1 MEEFT
6 EFLKL
11 CKKHLKKQPAIIKL
25 IKKRHQESREE
36 YLVSA
41 AFRNSIHIARVKIES
56 NPNEVFLYIRDFL
69 QELKL
74 NKDEEYE
81 RKKRK
86 RDKFPSSDDEHPTK
100 KVKEKEGS
108 TANESQMQGTTSNSS
123 STRLVS
129 KKLCTEASV
138 ISEKDSEPMD
148 DIQIESLE
156 SSSEDECPK
165 RKTVLKGEDED
176 FEVVLNDDFSDDS
189 TGSVLVDYNI
199 SGIGKDLKDTCDST
213 VKDDQTLVT
222 NNEGKHKEENNE
234 QTLENNIN
242 LSAVLNKSSTSSHFS
257 SEGCM
262 QNSENT
268 KSDNKMEKVSSC
280 ESIIDKSPDSTT
292 TEPQEKQHKEGSFSA
307 RNFKDMFKKLKHLVK
322 DNLPLSPLSTGEVLP
337 DSSSKME
344 VDVCNVEETARNGEE
359 TAAEEIQLIEQ
370 TDEVDELNK
379 NGVESRESKTNERG
393 KETAEASSLK
403 ESKGSR
409 LLKII
414 RNQCDQKVQQTKDF
428 EKKDTWNKDCI
439 VFKSPDYSENETSN
453 GLCRLEGE
461 GFHNANDSPLKIVS
475 VISEANLEESG
486 LKIETKKDSQRRGN
500 DGKNVK
506 KGFDSLSI
514 KKDKGVERMDTNTN
528 SSDIKSSSAESLAV
542 KDTKMDGTGKE
553 FKTSNTE
560 PSDNSNK
567 NQDIEIDISETERTR
582 SDTELS
588 ASEKDNTD
596 KEMKSLNEQPSK
608 DFDTEDKT
616 RDVKKDKSS
625 DEPNSCDQGLST
637 GDQCITKPKNTS
649 SKDKETETKSLD
661 VEPSTSA
668 QDESKKKKK
677 GSKKQVERLEK
688 LLEDIR
694 DKIEQLKEA
703 EVDLDDEDSAY
714 IMEEKYQKK
723 FVKVWNKLC
732 EIKESSADTGRPSQR
747 KFRYSGTRYPE
758 INKKIEKF
766 VNKKKCFPDYNDIR
780 DIIVSANNSR
790 ALHLKGSAI
799 DRLAREA
806 FSDVGDQLQK
816 RREEDFK
823 YTFLGHLPR
832 DTKIVRNE
840 DDPAYEDKS
849 LQLKLEENK
858 KVSRIRL
865 NAVIE
870 KFVEKQDKRG
880 VDEDD
885 DEEEE
890 QNEEEDAMEEDN
902 EDVEVPEMDQ
912 IINEESQTETDT
924 TDSDQQRKENE
935 TSSTN
940 SSDQQ
945 RKENETSS
953 TNSSDKMELEHSA
966 GNPFIKQAFEVK
978 IKEVCDIKTEEVC
991 ESKTVEVCESKTEE
1005 LSKSNS
1011 EDNGSKKKIEACS
1024 IISVFEA
1031 SDIVQIDDED
1041 DDIMIVR
1048 EEGFLPESIKGQAGK
1063 VKKEPD
1069 HVVKETQQT
1078 PEEMKDFI
1086 VKLQS
1091 EIFSE
1096 LQSISKK
1103 YLPAVKKMPTAKR
1116 DKPQS
1121 IGKFV
1126 VDFTGEGSQGF
1137 KPRSKATHTMTPL
1150 GNSRVS
1156 NRHSAT
1162 SSIAKGGKVGV
1173 RDDRVSVM
1181 STSIRESKLPR
1192 KKIVSQSNNAEQKDI
1207 KLIPLNAIG
1216 AKLLG
1221 ENAYPSAKNRGALPS
1236 AKETFG
1242 SAQMQQDGVDKKA
1255 QTSLLSKTAKYTGG
1269 SDKRLGRLTSI
1280 PHSSLLT
1287 QTTQTTSSP
1296 SQENPY
1302 SFNKYSSLISK
1313 SRDKKC
1319 FPAKTAVNVV
1329 RLDKKDDD
1337 DDDVIILD

>member
-156 SSSEDECPK
+156 SSSEDEYPK

-222 NNEGKHKEENNE
+222 NNEGKHNEENNE
-234 QTLENNIN
+234 QTLENKIN
-242 LSAVLNKSSTSSHFS
+242 QSAVLNKSSNSSHFS

-370 TDEVDELNK
+370 TYEVDELNK

-409 LLKII
+409 ILKII
-414 RNQCDQKVQQTKDF
+414 RNQCDQKVQQTKDS
-428 EKKDTWNKDCI
+428 EKKDTCNKDCI
-439 VFKSPDYSENETSN
+439 VFNSPDYSVNETSN

-475 VISEANLEESG
+475 VISEANLEEPG
-486 LKIETKKDSQRRGN
+486 LNNETKKDSQRRGN

-514 KKDKGVERMDTNTN
+514 KKDMGVERMDTNTN

-542 KDTKMDGTGKE
+542 KDTKMDGTGEE

-596 KEMKSLNEQPSK
+596 KEMKSLNEQPLK
-608 DFDTEDKT
+608 DFNTEDKT

-924 TDSDQQRKENE
+924 TDSDQQRKEN
-935 TSSTN
+935 
-940 SSDQQ
+940 D
-945 RKENETSS
+945 TSS
-953 TNSSDKMELEHSA
+953 TNSSDKMELEHTA

-991 ESKTVEVCESKTEE
+991 ESKTVEVCESKTMEVYESKTEE

-1011 EDNGSKKKIEACS
+1011 EDNRSKKKIEACS

-1078 PEEMKDFI
+1078 QEEMKDFI

-1103 YLPAVKKMPTAKR
+1103 YLPVVKKMPTAKR
-1116 DKPQS
+1116 VKPQS
-1121 IGKFV
+1121 NGKFV

-1192 KKIVSQSNNAEQKDI
+1192 KKIVSQSNNAKQKDI

-1255 QTSLLSKTAKYTGG
+1255 QTSLLSKNAKYTGG

-1280 PHSSLLT
+1280 PHSSLLSSA
-1287 QTTQTTSSP
+1287 QTTSSP
-1296 SQENPY
+1296 SQENPN

>member
-1 MEEFT
+1 MKKNYFIQIELENVLFYDNYKYICKISNFLIEFLQFLSVVKSCSDGRIHRGKLYIYNIFFYYCKECYFLDIRNT
-6 EFLKL
+6 ILLTVSLQFLKL

-414 RNQCDQKVQQTKDF
+414 RNQCDQKVQQTKDSK
-428 EKKDTWNKDCI
+428 KKDTCNKDCI
-439 VFKSPDYSENETSN
+439 VFNSPDYSVNETSN

-475 VISEANLEESG
+475 VISEANLEEPG
-486 LKIETKKDSQRRGN
+486 LNNETKKDSQRRGN

-514 KKDKGVERMDTNTN
+514 KKDMGVERMDTNTN

-542 KDTKMDGTGKE
+542 KDTKTDGTGKE

-596 KEMKSLNEQPSK
+596 KEMKSLNEQPTK

-625 DEPNSCDQGLST
+625 EEPKSCDQGLST

-688 LLEDIR
+688 LLEVI
-694 DKIEQLKEA
+694 
-703 EVDLDDEDSAY
+703 
-714 IMEEKYQKK
+714 
-723 FVKVWNKLC
+723 
-732 EIKESSADTGRPSQR
+732 
-747 KFRYSGTRYPE
+747 
-758 INKKIEKF
+758 
-766 VNKKKCFPDYNDIR
+766 
-780 DIIVSANNSR
+780 
-790 ALHLKGSAI
+790 
-799 DRLAREA
+799 
-806 FSDVGDQLQK
+806 
-816 RREEDFK
+816 FK
-823 YTFLGHLPR
+823 TL
-832 DTKIVRNE
+832 
-840 DDPAYEDKS
+840 
-849 LQLKLEENK
+849 
-858 KVSRIRL
+858 
-865 NAVIE
+865 
-870 KFVEKQDKRG
+870 VEKHNQ
-880 VDEDD
+880 
-885 DEEEE
+885 
-890 QNEEEDAMEEDN
+890 
-902 EDVEVPEMDQ
+902 
-912 IINEESQTETDT
+912 
-924 TDSDQQRKENE
+924 
-935 TSSTN
+935 
-940 SSDQQ
+940 
-945 RKENETSS
+945 
-953 TNSSDKMELEHSA
+953 
-966 GNPFIKQAFEVK
+966 
-978 IKEVCDIKTEEVC
+978 
-991 ESKTVEVCESKTEE
+991 
-1005 LSKSNS
+1005 LS
-1011 EDNGSKKKIEACS
+1011 
-1024 IISVFEA
+1024 FY
-1031 SDIVQIDDED
+1031 
-1041 DDIMIVR
+1041 
-1048 EEGFLPESIKGQAGK
+1048 F
-1063 VKKEPD
+1063 
-1069 HVVKETQQT
+1069 
-1078 PEEMKDFI
+1078 
-1086 VKLQS
+1086 
-1091 EIFSE
+1091 
-1096 LQSISKK
+1096 
-1103 YLPAVKKMPTAKR
+1103 
-1116 DKPQS
+1116 
-1121 IGKFV
+1121 
-1126 VDFTGEGSQGF
+1126 
-1137 KPRSKATHTMTPL
+1137 
-1150 GNSRVS
+1150 
-1156 NRHSAT
+1156 
-1162 SSIAKGGKVGV
+1162 
-1173 RDDRVSVM
+1173 
-1181 STSIRESKLPR
+1181 
-1192 KKIVSQSNNAEQKDI
+1192 
-1207 KLIPLNAIG
+1207 
-1216 AKLLG
+1216 
-1221 ENAYPSAKNRGALPS
+1221 
-1236 AKETFG
+1236 
-1242 SAQMQQDGVDKKA
+1242 
-1255 QTSLLSKTAKYTGG
+1255 
-1269 SDKRLGRLTSI
+1269 
-1280 PHSSLLT
+1280 
-1287 QTTQTTSSP
+1287 
-1296 SQENPY
+1296 
-1302 SFNKYSSLISK
+1302 
-1313 SRDKKC
+1313 
-1319 FPAKTAVNVV
+1319 
-1329 RLDKKDDD
+1329 
-1337 DDDVIILD
+1337 

>member
-25 IKKRHQESREE
+25 IKKRHQESREK
-36 YLVSA
+36 YLDSA
-41 AFRNSIHIARVKIES
+41 AFHKSLHIARAKIES

-86 RDKFPSSDDEHPTK
+86 RDKSPSCDDEHPAK

-108 TANESQMQGTTSNSS
+108 TAKESQMQSTTSNSS
-123 STRLVS
+123 TTGLVS
-129 KKLCTEASV
+129 KKLCTEASM
-138 ISEKDSEPMD
+138 ILEKNCEPVD

-176 FEVVLNDDFSDDS
+176 FEVVLNDDFSNDS

-213 VKDDQTLVT
+213 VKDDLTLVS
-222 NNEGKHKEENNE
+222 NNEVKHNEENIE
-234 QTLENNIN
+234 QTLENDIKQ
-242 LSAVLNKSSTSSHFS
+242 SAVVNKSSNSSRFS

-262 QNSENT
+262 QKT
-268 KSDNKMEKVSSC
+268 KSDNKMEKISSC
-280 ESIIDKSPDSTT
+280 ESIIDKSPDST

-307 RNFKDMFKKLKHLVK
+307 SNFKDMFKKLKNLVK
-322 DNLPLSPLSTGEVLP
+322 ENLPLSPLSTGEVLP
-337 DSSSKME
+337 DSSSKMD
-344 VDVCNVEETARNGEE
+344 VDVSNVEE

-370 TDEVDELNK
+370 TDEVEELNE
-379 NGVESRESKTNERG
+379 NGVKSRESKTNEKG
-393 KETAEASSLK
+393 KETAEASSSK
-403 ESKGSR
+403 NYKGSR

-414 RNQCDQKVQQTKDF
+414 RNRCDQKVQQTEDF
-428 EKKDTWNKDCI
+428 EKQATFNQDCI
-439 VFKSPDYSENETSN
+439 EINSPDYSENETLD

-475 VISEANLEESG
+475 VTSEANLEESG
-486 LKIETKKDSQRRGN
+486 LNIEIKKDNQNRGN
-500 DGKNVK
+500 DGKVVK
-506 KGFDSLSI
+506 KGSDSLSI
-514 KKDKGVERMDTNTN
+514 KKDMQVERMDTNMN
-528 SSDIKSSSAESLAV
+528 SSDMKSSSAESLTV
-542 KDTKMDGTGKE
+542 KDTMMDGTRKE
-553 FKTSNTE
+553 LKTSNTE

-567 NQDIEIDISETERTR
+567 NQDIEIDISETERTG
-582 SDTELS
+582 SGTEPS

-596 KEMKSLNEQPSK
+596 TEMKSLNKQPSK
-608 DFDTEDKT
+608 DTDKEDKT
-616 RDVKKDKSS
+616 RDIEKGKSS
-625 DEPNSCDQGLST
+625 KEPKSCDQELST
-637 GDQCITKPKNTS
+637 GDQSITKLKNTP

-668 QDESKKKKK
+668 QDESKKKK

-766 VNKKKCFPDYNDIR
+766 INKKKCFPDYNDIR
-780 DIIVSANNSR
+780 DIIVSVNNSR

-832 DTKIVRNE
+832 ETKIVRNE

-880 VDEDD
+880 VDDDEDD

-890 QNEEEDAMEEDN
+890 QSEEGDAMEEGN

-924 TDSDQQRKENE
+924 AD
-935 TSSTN
+935 
-940 SSDQQ
+940 SDQQ

-953 TNSSDKMELEHSA
+953 TNSSDKMEVEYTA
-966 GNPFIKQAFEVK
+966 GNPTIKQAFEVK
-978 IKEVCDIKTEEVC
+978 IKEVCDMKSEEVC
-991 ESKTVEVCESKTEE
+991 ESKTVEVCESKTVEVCE
-1005 LSKSNS
+1005 PKTGEVCKSNS
-1011 EDNGSKKKIEACS
+1011 EDNGPKRKIEACS
-1024 IISVFEA
+1024 IISVYE
-1031 SDIVQIDDED
+1031 DIVQIGDED
-1041 DDIMIVR
+1041 DDVMIVQ
-1048 EEGFLPESIKGQAGK
+1048 EEGFLPESMKGNMEN

-1069 HVVKETQQT
+1069 HGVKETQQK
-1078 PEEMKDFI
+1078 PEEMKDFF

-1103 YLPAVKKMPTAKR
+1103 YKPPVKKMSTAKK

-1121 IGKFV
+1121 VGKFV
-1126 VDFTGEGSQGF
+1126 VDFTGEGSQSF
-1137 KPRSKATHTMTPL
+1137 KPRSKAPHTMTL
-1150 GNSRVS
+1150 SGNSKAS
-1156 NRHSAT
+1156 NCHSST
-1162 SSIAKGGKVGV
+1162 SSQTKGGKVGV
-1173 RDDRVSVM
+1173 KDDSVRVM

-1192 KKIVSQSNNAEQKDI
+1192 KIMSQSNNAKQNDI
-1207 KLIPLNAIG
+1207 RLIPLNAIG
-1216 AKLLG
+1216 SKLLG
-1221 ENAYPSAKNRGALPS
+1221 EYAYPSTNKRGALPS
-1236 AKETFG
+1236 AKETCG
-1242 SAQMQQDGVDKKA
+1242 SAQMQQDGVNKKA
-1255 QTSLLSKTAKYTGG
+1255 ETYLLSKTAKYTGG

-1280 PHSSLLT
+1280 PHSSLLSSA
-1287 QTTQTTSSP
+1287 QTTSSS
-1296 SQENPY
+1296 SQENPH
-1302 SFNKYSSLISK
+1302 SFDKYSSLISK

-1319 FPAKTAVNVV
+1319 FPAKTAVSVV
-1329 RLDKKDDD
+1329 RLVEKDDG
-1337 DDDVIILD
+1337 DDVIVLD